1 MCDKYGSIFVQHK
14 NYATQKYFPYINY
27 IMMNKQTL
35 NTRRKKII
43 SISKLL
49 FLFSCMLFFAA
60 CKNNSTSVLD
70 QKFEGDGE
78 NVKHVTEELA
88 APPMLPKF
96 DQVDKDDPKVIDI
109 TLTAQEKKIEVAPG
123 DSIWAFTFN
132 GTVPGPIIVAHQND
146 FIELT
151 LKNPATN
158 TQQHNIDFHAATGA
172 MGGGDI
178 SLVSPGQEVKLRFR
192 CTRPGV
198 FVYHCAPGGT
208 MVPIHVT
215 SGMNGVI
222 MVLPR
227 DGLKDENGN
236 AIKFDRAY
244 YIAEQDFY
252 LPKDK
257 DGKTINFATVQE
269 SIQGIGESI
278 KTLKPTNIVFNGHEA
293 ALLGKNALTANVG
306 ENVLFITSQANRD
319 TRFHLIGGHADL
331 YWPGGKFNNKPYTD
345 FETWA
350 VPGGSAAAALY
361 KFREPGT
368 YVLLN
373 HNLIEAFDYGAIAQV
388 KVAGTWDSSYMKQIE
403 KPSPVK

>member
-1 MCDKYGSIFVQHK
+1 
-14 NYATQKYFPYINY
+14 
-27 IMMNKQTL
+27 MMLIKQTL
-35 NTRRKKII
+35 NTLRKKIT

-49 FLFSCMLFFAA
+49 FVFLCTLFFTA
-60 CKNNSTSVLD
+60 CKNNSKSVFDDKTS
-70 QKFEGDGE
+70 EDG
-78 NVKHVTEELA
+78 NNLKHVTEQLV
-88 APPMLPKF
+88 APPMLPQF
-96 DQVDKDDPKVIDI
+96 DQVDKDGPKIIDV
-109 TLTAQEKKIEVAPG
+109 TLTVQEKKMEVAHG

-172 MGGGDI
+172 MGGGDLT
-178 SLVSPGQEVKLRFR
+178 LVNPGQEVKLRFK

-215 SGMNGVI
+215 AGMNGAI

-227 DGLKDENGN
+227 EGLTDENGN
-236 AIKFDRAY
+236 AVKFDRAY
-244 YIAEQDFY
+244 YIAEEDFY

-269 SIQGIGESI
+269 SIQGMGESI
-278 KTLKPTNIVFNGHEA
+278 KTLKPTNIVFNGHEG

-331 YWPGGKFNNKPYTD
+331 YWPGGKFNNEPYTD

-350 VPGGSAAAALY
+350 VPAGSAAAALY

-373 HNLIEAFDYGAIAQV
+373 HNLIEAFDYGALAQV
-388 KVAGTWDSSYMKQIE
+388 KVAGKWDSSYMKQIE
-403 KPSPVK
+403 KPSPIQ